1 MHLPVPPY
9 MLLYYTL
16 MNCNAHDMRVGLDGR
31 SSTTSNP
38 TDRHVGFGDPHFQAN
53 PVPSPHDIGGFQGAL
68 LLSRI
73 LTLLDQTNK
82 YQRPLIPQTT
92 SPQWAQVNSLWRQRD
107 EKSCICRE
115 VEMQTQ
121 RHEIAVA
128 VAMTSNRQLSTCF
141 GEFNKA
147 STTVKAS
154 STLYRY
160 GRVHHDCTPFDN
172 KIGKITDLV

>member
-92 SPQWAQVNSLWRQRD
+92 VGRSLLQPHHQKPCVRNSRATSQPTVTTMGASQFSGESYSRD
-107 EKSCICRE
+107 CPCCSGDKGMR
-115 VEMQTQ
+115 
-121 RHEIAVA
+121 RVA
-128 VAMTSNRQLSTCF
+128 
-141 GEFNKA
+141 
-147 STTVKAS
+147 
-154 STLYRY
+154 Y
-160 GRVHHDCTPFDN
+160 GMSRPTA
-172 KIGKITDLV
+172 